1 MTLLLMN
8 DSMREDTE
16 AFSLDISVNYTLLH
30 LFNSVNI
37 VVLDNDGIINVI
49 CYWCIGFTAFYISC
63 AHVSLLQSQLLYLAR
78 NMQIIG

>member
-16 AFSLDISVNYTLLH
+16 AFSLDISVSYTLLH

-37 VVLDNDGIINVI
+37 VVLDNDGIIIDIV
-49 CYWCIGFTAFYISC
+49 
-63 AHVSLLQSQLLYLAR
+63 R
-78 NMQIIG
+78 